1 MEKRHN
7 QSSWCVY
14 VLLCRNNYLYIG
26 MTNNLEKRMAAHEKG
41 NGSKFVRSHRPF
53 ELSKK
58 IYCKDEKEARKLE
71 YTLKK
76 LKRQD
81 KFKELDL
88 EYCAI
93 LK

>member
-1 MEKRHN
+1 MENRHN
-7 QSSWCVY
+7 QSNWCVY

-26 MTNNLEKRMAAHEKG
+26 MTNNLEKRMAAHG
-41 NGSKFVRSHRPF
+41 NGKGSKFVRSHRPF
-53 ELSKK
+53 ELLKE
-58 IYCKDEKEARKLE
+58 ICCTDEKEARKLE

-81 KFKELDL
+81 KFKKLDL
-88 EYCAI
+88 EYRAV